1 MREIDKN
8 LLLTAI
14 TAISSNMINE
24 NIVHVLFQR
33 YGHEREIDKI
43 VDEVKE
49 IEEK

>member
-43 VDEVKE
+43 TNEVDK